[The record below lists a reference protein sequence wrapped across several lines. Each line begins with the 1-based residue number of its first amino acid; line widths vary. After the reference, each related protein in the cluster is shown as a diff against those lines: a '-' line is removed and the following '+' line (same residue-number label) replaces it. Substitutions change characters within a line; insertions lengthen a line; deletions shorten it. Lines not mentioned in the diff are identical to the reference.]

1 MEPSESQFVGERP
14 MSKTNHNFGKR
25 LQRAAK
31 AGAEDGVTN
40 WVYGT
45 AFVLAIAGLAWLL
58 NALKDSAG
66 V

>member
-1 MEPSESQFVGERP
+1 MPKGKRS
-14 MSKTNHNFGKR
+14 FGKR

-45 AFVLAIAGLAWLL
+45 AFVLAIAGLALL
-58 NALKDSAG
+58 WNALKDGAG
-66 V
+66 A